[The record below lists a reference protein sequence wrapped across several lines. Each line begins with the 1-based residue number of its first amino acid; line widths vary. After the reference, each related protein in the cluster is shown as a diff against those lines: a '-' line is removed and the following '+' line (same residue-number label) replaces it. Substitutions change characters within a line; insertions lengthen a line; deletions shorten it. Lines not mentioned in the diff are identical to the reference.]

1 MAAAS
6 TAFEV
11 NFADFSSMCS
21 SSARSHGNAG
31 SSKDEDE
38 EEGNDEEV
46 RELEMCPVLEA
57 GVGLSELVA
66 RMRVTEAQAEAIERY
81 EQGTTEWLLSRRGT
95 QTRLKD
101 GRFYSET
108 VPKPLRFLPG
118 RLTASNFGT
127 AVGHNKYSG
136 ADKLIEDMLWGV
148 VVSNDAMRYG
158 SEMEPVACDVFE
170 TALFFLTGGAMHV
183 EHRGLMLAC
192 PELYDNTSATYE
204 GWCGTSPDGII
215 HWKQGKGGE
224 SGSGSESPNGG
235 SESGSP
241 DGGRGSGSGSGGESQ
256 SQSPNGS
263 GLCGGSGSLA
273 RPWMHPPGSRSLLEI
288 KCPSVNK
295 RNFYSERYG
304 NERFGI
310 PHYYYDQIMGI
321 CGLQHLG
328 DAFFVVHLP
337 DRTQVLRFAFDASY
351 FAELFKGMRRFWFEE
366 YLPAAL
372 ACAHGKLVKGE
383 IHVRDEHKEFEAPD
397 MELEEEEVARAMAE
411 AKSE

>member
-1 MAAAS
+1 MAAFA
-6 TAFEV
+6 V
-11 NFADFSSMCS
+11 NFADLISGLEGETGERGE
-21 SSARSHGNAG
+21 AGERGETGERDEGN
-31 SSKDEDE
+31 E
-38 EEGNDEEV
+38 EEVE
-46 RELEMCPVLEA
+46 RPMCPVLEA
-57 GVGLSELVA
+57 NVSAAELIS
-66 RMRVTEAQAEAIERY
+66 RMRVTAEEADVIERY
-81 EQGTTEWLLSRRGT
+81 DQGTTEWLLSRRGT

-101 GRFYSET
+101 GRFYSDT
-108 VPKPLRFLPG
+108 VPKPLCFLPG

-192 PELYDNTSATYE
+192 PAIYDEESNTYE

-215 HWKQGKGGE
+215 HWKEGASQAGTTTTTTT
-224 SGSGSESPNGG
+224 SSIPPSP
-235 SESGSP
+235 P
-241 DGGRGSGSGSGGESQ
+241 
-256 SQSPNGS
+256 
-263 GLCGGSGSLA
+263 
-273 RPWMHPPGSRSLLEI
+273 RPWAHPPGHRSLLEI

-328 DAFFVVHLP
+328 EAFFVVHLP
-337 DRTQVLRFAFDASY
+337 DRTQVLKFAFDAAY
-351 FAELFKGMRRFWFEE
+351 FAELFAGMRRFWFEE

-372 ACAHGKLVKGE
+372 ACAHGRLVQGE
-383 IHVRDEHKEFEAPD
+383 IAVREEHGEFERPD
-397 MELEEEEVARAMAE
+397 MELEEEAVAQALEE
-411 AKSE
+411 ASHL